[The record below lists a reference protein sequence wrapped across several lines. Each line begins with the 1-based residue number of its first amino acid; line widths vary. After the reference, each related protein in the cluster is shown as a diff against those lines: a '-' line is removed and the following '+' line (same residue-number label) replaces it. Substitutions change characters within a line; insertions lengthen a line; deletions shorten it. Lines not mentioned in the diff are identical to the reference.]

1 MNAGQARHRSRDS
14 EGGGGIAAAAPSIA
28 VITSEANNPWRRM
41 RRYGLL
47 RRVRSSQMTAEAR
60 LATRQKSDFAK
71 PANMFAAFKSPAQ
84 KYSSSVFQKSMI
96 FFPHPARSE
105 GTCARHERCGGMRW
119 TRITARDER
128 LNLRTAKS
136 CGPGAPMPASSSRV
150 VSGVKVAR
158 KPGHLGEREVSRK
171 PLRRESRRC
180 SGSPVVLPPCFLLH
194 GVHGCDRHPAFPAPS
209 FEGDVRKTRTQI
221 APRDCKVVAAILEWP
236 ILRDAACWP
245 LLRMRA
251 EQAVLIIAH
260 GEERGKAAR
269 LEP

>member
-14 EGGGGIAAAAPSIA
+14 EGGGGITAAAPSIA

-71 PANMFAAFKSPAQ
+71 PANMFAGFKSPAQ

-136 CGPGAPMPASSSRV
+136 CGPEVQCFSSDEKRSFFQYLGPVFRRKKSRP
-150 VSGVKVAR
+150 K
-158 KPGHLGEREVSRK
+158 
-171 PLRRESRRC
+171 LRR
-180 SGSPVVLPPCFLLH
+180 
-194 GVHGCDRHPAFPAPS
+194 D
-209 FEGDVRKTRTQI
+209 
-221 APRDCKVVAAILEWP
+221 
-236 ILRDAACWP
+236 
-245 LLRMRA
+245 
-251 EQAVLIIAH
+251 LI
-260 GEERGKAAR
+260 G
-269 LEP
+269 PDFT